1 MTEQAEQT
9 KDAGA
14 DLAATIGARQVAR
27 GTATAFDLVESMAG
41 QFGRALPPEMS
52 VDKFVR
58 DAITELKQNRDLQAC
73 TAESLLGAFMT
84 AARLGL
90 EVGGPL
96 GMFYLTPRKL
106 RGVPS
111 VVPIVGYRGLVELAR
126 RSGRV
131 GVVDADIVRAG
142 DLFETG
148 YDSGRGGKF
157 AVHKP
162 ADFDET
168 REPIGVLAYAEL
180 TGGGRPFRYLP
191 IGAVMDR
198 KGRGAAG
205 DSGPWRTDRDAM
217 IRKTGI
223 RALAAV
229 LPQSSALAL
238 ARAVDEQVQTFTPG
252 EVVDPGTGELGAG
265 S

>member
-1 MTEQAEQT
+1 MTEE

-41 QFGRALPPEMS
+41 QFGRALPPEMP

-58 DAITELKQNRDLQAC
+58 DAITELKQNTDLQAC

-90 EVGGPL
+90 EVGGHL
-96 GMFYLTPRKL
+96 GHFYLTPRRLK
-106 RGVPS
+106 GVPA

-131 GVVDADIVRAG
+131 GAVGADMVRAG
-142 DLFETG
+142 DVFRQG
-148 YDSGRGGKF
+148 YDSTRGGKF
-157 AVHKP
+157 VVHEP
-162 ADFDET
+162 LDYEET
-168 REPIGVLAYAEL
+168 REILGVLAWADL
-180 TGGGRPFRYLP
+180 IGGGHQVRYMP
-191 IGAVMDR
+191 ISSVLER

-205 DSGPWRTDRDAM
+205 DSGPWRTDREAM

-223 RALAAV
+223 RALAAD
-229 LPQSSALAL
+229 LPQSTALAL
-238 ARAVDEQVQTFTPG
+238 ARAVDEQVQTFIPG
-252 EVVDPGTGELGAG
+252 ETVDVGTGELGAG